1 MSDISYEDES
11 EYFENREKK
20 IIFLA
25 SNIKKMPTDIQYL
38 IYSFCLGCLENVY
51 RQKYIIRT
59 ESIPKSFKCFL
70 MIRLKWCLCNEALIC
85 AAKYKSLHY
94 IVILQCYIFKYNMKN
109 IIISCLPNA
118 FELANIK
125 LLGVLLN
132 NYKKCILENIEIIV
146 DNKKCKESLYLAMY
160 RHKLG
165 MVGYSDY
172 DIECT
177 FNYAHEFKIDISN
190 LGEGV
195 DQSKLNIRREL
206 YP

>member
-1 MSDISYEDES
+1 MNMNLKMNQSTLKTGK
-11 EYFENREKK
+11 KK

-109 IIISCLPNA
+109 IIISCLPYA

-125 LLGVLLN
+125 LLGVFI
-132 NYKKCILENIEIIV
+132 K
-146 DNKKCKESLYLAMY
+146 
-160 RHKLG
+160 
-165 MVGYSDY
+165 
-172 DIECT
+172 
-177 FNYAHEFKIDISN
+177 
-190 LGEGV
+190 
-195 DQSKLNIRREL
+195 
-206 YP
+206 